1 MIINKRIKR
10 IFLEHKAYYIGMLLL
25 IIFSTSLFLSMKT
38 STTSIKNS
46 VEDNR
51 ISSKV
56 EDANFTFSRKL
67 RKGELSNFQEKYNL
81 ILQESKYKDIP
92 YNKAIIR
99 VRSNNQKLNMH
110 TVYSGRNL
118 KNSNEILVDRFFF
131 TAQELELTDSLTLK
145 GKQFNV
151 CGMLSTPDYLGMIK
165 EETEL
170 IVNGSKFGLAVVD
183 ENAYKSIIGDEKL
196 YYSVKFNK
204 ENVNEF
210 RKELSGVGLIV
221 GWTDSDNN
229 IRISAFNGEIDA
241 IIAMSTIAPLFI
253 MLVSCLIMAVVM
265 GRMLKKEY
273 SYIGTLI
280 AMGYRK
286 REVLSHY
293 LRLPIII
300 SFVGSFLGLA
310 LGYMLTEPM
319 EIISKAEYN
328 IPQVKL
334 DFKWESILIVLLL
347 PLVLNI
353 IASTVSIFTALNLN
367 IVALLKD
374 NANKQKKIL
383 LIRFVP
389 HKWGSFKFRFKI
401 KEILSNIS
409 RSALMLFGIIVAS
422 LFILS
427 GFILD
432 SSIKFLFDNS
442 FEDTYKYNY
451 QYIYSVPKIQNL
463 VEGEPFM
470 LSSFEY
476 VKAGQKNSVTLN
488 GIEGTSKYIKLI
500 DENGNNIENDKIVI
514 SKSVAKKLQI
524 NKGDT
529 ITIKSH
535 STLKE
540 YNIRVDNIA
549 NITMGN
555 NIYMSRV
562 ELNKM
567 LGIPENTYIGLFSD
581 KKLNINKGDIKVELT
596 RSDGKLGMEAS
607 IATFKAFLYIMV
619 AFAAIIG
626 VIVIY
631 IVTIMLVQ
639 ENRKNISM
647 LNVIGY
653 HQKEISRI
661 LINSTSF
668 LVLLGFIIA
677 VPFSKGVMEN
687 FFDELTV
694 NMYFAFEPKLS
705 PWQILEGL
713 VFILFVYYITLFAA
727 KKKVLEVNMV
737 ESLKSR
743 E

>member
-1 MIINKRIKR
+1 MIINKRTKR
-10 IFLEHKAYYIGMLLL
+10 IFLEHKAFYIGMLLL

-38 STTSIKNS
+38 ATTSIKKS
-46 VEDNR
+46 VVDNR
-51 ISSKV
+51 ISYKV

-67 RKGELSNFQEKYNL
+67 TEEELSNFEKKYNL
-81 ILQESKYKDIP
+81 ILQESKYKDIQ

-99 VRSNNQKLNMH
+99 VRPDNQKLNMH
-110 TVYSGRNL
+110 TVYAGKGL

-131 TAQELELTDSLTLK
+131 TAQKLEFGDALTLTN
-145 GKQFNV
+145 KQFDV
-151 CGMLSTPDYLGMIK
+151 CGMLSTPDYLGVIK
-165 EETEL
+165 EETDL
-170 IVNGSKFGLAVVD
+170 IVNGTKFGLAIVD
-183 ENAYKSIIGDEKL
+183 ETAYKSISGDEKL
-196 YYSVKFNK
+196 YYCVRFN
-204 ENVNEF
+204 EANANEF
-210 RKELSGVGLIV
+210 RKELSGIGLIV

-229 IRISAFNGEIDA
+229 IRIAAFNGEIDA
-241 IIAMSTIAPLFI
+241 IISMSDIAPLFI

-286 REVLSHY
+286 REILSHY

-300 SFVGSFLGLA
+300 SFVGSFLGLG
-310 LGYMLTEPM
+310 LGYLLTEPM
-319 EIISKAEYN
+319 EIISKAEYS

-334 DFKWESILIVLLL
+334 NFKWESILIVLLL
-347 PLVLNI
+347 PLMLNI
-353 IASTVSIFTALNLN
+353 IAAMVSIFTALKLN

-389 HKWGSFKFRFKI
+389 HKWGSFKLRFKV
-401 KEILSNIS
+401 KEILCNIS
-409 RSALMLFGIIVAS
+409 RSALMLFGITVAS

-432 SSIKFLFDNS
+432 SSLKFLFDNS
-442 FEDTYKYNY
+442 FDQTYKYNY
-451 QYIYSVPKIQNL
+451 QYIYSAPKIQAPA
-463 VEGEPFM
+463 EGEPFM
-470 LSSFEY
+470 VSSFEY
-476 VKAGQKNSVTLN
+476 VKAGKKNNVTLN
-488 GIEGTSKYIKLI
+488 GIEETSKYIKLI
-500 DENGNNIENDKIVI
+500 DENGNNIESGKIVI
-514 SKSVAKKLQI
+514 SKSVAKKLEI

-540 YNIRVDNIA
+540 YDITIDDIA
-549 NITMGN
+549 NISIGN
-555 NIYMSRV
+555 SIYMSRV
-562 ELNKM
+562 DLNKM
-567 LGIPENTYIGLFSD
+567 LGMPETTYIGLFSD
-581 KKLNINKGDIKVELT
+581 KKLNISKVDIKAELT
-596 RSDGKLGMEAS
+596 KSDGKVGMESS
-607 IATFKAFLYIMV
+607 IATFKAFLYVMV

-647 LNVIGY
+647 LKVIGY

-668 LVLLGFIIA
+668 LVWLGFIIA

-687 FFDELTV
+687 FFDKLTA
-694 NMYFAFEPKLS
+694 NMYFAFEPKLNT
-705 PWQILEGL
+705 WQVFEGL

-737 ESLKSR
+737 ESLKAR